1 MTELTTYYLEMI
13 DREDLRAKAG
23 PSNFSVSILAEPT
36 PDLNRRFYQ
45 QVGGDWQWTDRLKWT
60 GAQWL
65 EYVDRA
71 ALTTGVVGVDGQSVG
86 YFELVAQ
93 EEGDVEIIQLG
104 LLPEYVGSGLGG
116 ALVTAAIES
125 AWAIAG
131 VSRVWLHT
139 CSRDHDSALENY
151 KRRGFKVYKTVEES

>member
-1 MTELTTYYLEMI
+1 MTGLKTDYLEMI

-23 PSNFSVSILAEPT
+23 PSTFAVSIVAEPT
-36 PDLNRRFYQ
+36 PELNRQFYQ
-45 QVGGDWQWTDRLKWT
+45 QVGRDWQWTDRLKWT
-60 GAQWL
+60 EAQWL

-71 ALTTGVVGVDGQSVG
+71 ALTTGVVTVDGLSVG

-93 EEGDVEIIQLG
+93 AEGDVEIIQLG
-104 LLPEYVGSGLGG
+104 LLPEYVGCGLGG

-131 VSRVWLHT
+131 TRRVWLHT
-139 CSRDHDSALENY
+139 CSRDHESALENY
-151 KRRGFKVYKTVEES
+151 QRRGFKVYKTVEET